1 MLQRSLGALTFF
13 GPATECPS
21 SFKENMCVKEKQK
34 HFETEDLFVNHAGLK
49 VAHINQLRKEFR
61 FVIKKD

>member
-1 MLQRSLGALTFF
+1 
-13 GPATECPS
+13 
-21 SFKENMCVKEKQK
+21 MCVKEKQK